1 MNVKRIIK
9 RGMNEILRYMP
20 IKKYINTPV
29 LYGELLKGRT
39 ALITGGTSGIGYDI
53 AKSFLRNGA
62 NVIIT
67 GRNQKKLDSIC
78 SELKGDFKEA
88 IVLGVQLDNCKISD
102 MKNIFDQ
109 IITNNI
115 CSIDIFV
122 NNAGVLNKT
131 SFGGATESDWDLVM
145 NSDLKGP
152 YFLTQI
158 VAQYM
163 IDHKIEGN
171 ILNVSSS
178 SAVRPGLNSYHFAKN
193 SMMNFTKGLAK
204 ELIEYGIVVNGI
216 APGPTATS
224 MISNDDNIN
233 RPTSPAKRYTTPE
246 EIANLATVLV
256 SNLSRMVVG
265 DTLFVTGG
273 CGNITFD
280 D

>member
-20 IKKYINTPV
+20 IKKYVNTPV

-39 ALITGGTSGIGYDI
+39 ALITGGSSGIGYEI
-53 AKSFLRNGA
+53 ARVFLRNGA

-67 GRNQKKLDSIC
+67 GRNQKKLDDIS
-78 SELKGDFKEA
+78 SELKKEFNDSKV
-88 IVLGVQLDNCKISD
+88 IGIQLDNCNVSE
-102 MKNIFDQ
+102 MNSVFDAL
-109 IITNNI
+109 ITNI
-115 CSIDIFV
+115 SSPIDIFV

-158 VAQYM
+158 VAKYM
-163 IDHKIEGN
+163 IDRKIEGN

-204 ELIEYGIVVNGI
+204 ELIGYGIVVNGI

-246 EIANLATVLV
+246 EIANLATILV
-256 SNLSRMVVG
+256 SSISRMVVG
-265 DTLFVTGG
+265 DTLFATGG